1 LERDKEIAGH
11 HCGLRIA
18 DWKASGLNQHS
29 AIHKSAICRLGIDEM
44 AREQHTT
51 PLAAAYARSVLELAN
66 DQNQARQIGQE
77 LEELGKI
84 IDSDPAFA
92 NFLANPAVSEA
103 ERGQVVEKVFRG
115 RVSPLVMNFLLVANR
130 KGRLGILRLIAA
142 AYAEQLEQQMGI
154 VEVDITVAQRLSPEQ
169 FDDVR
174 RRVGQALKREIVLH
188 QYVDESII
196 GGMVLRVQDRLLDAS
211 VRAQLQAIR
220 RKLLSAK
227 QK

>member
-1 LERDKEIAGH
+1 MPQ
-11 HCGLRIA
+11 
-18 DWKASGLNQHS
+18 QH
-29 AIHKSAICRLGIDEM
+29 
-44 AREQHTT
+44 HTT

-66 DQNQARQIGQE
+66 DQNQAREIGQE

-84 IDSDPAFA
+84 VESDPAFA
-92 NFLANPAVSEA
+92 NFLANPSVGET

-115 RVSPLVMNFLLVANR
+115 RVSPLVMNFMMVANR
-130 KGRLGILRLIAA
+130 KGRLGILRQIAA
-142 AYAEQLEQQMGI
+142 AYAELLEQQMGI
-154 VEVDITVAQRLSPEQ
+154 IEVDITVAQRLSPEQ

-174 RRVGQALKREIVLH
+174 RRVGEALKREVVLH

-196 GGMVLRVQDRLLDAS
+196 GGIVLRVQDRLLDAS